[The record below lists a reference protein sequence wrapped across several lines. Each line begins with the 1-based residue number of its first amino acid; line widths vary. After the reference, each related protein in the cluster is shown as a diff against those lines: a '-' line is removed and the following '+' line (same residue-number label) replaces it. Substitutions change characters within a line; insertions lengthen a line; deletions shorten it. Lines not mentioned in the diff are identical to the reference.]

1 VNTIDA
7 ALTLVGQLLRD
18 SPEDMRP
25 RLQVLLETLLEAQS
39 THEGFMDL
47 ARMVLSTSESRCC
60 SKLVNEAESLLSD

>member
-1 VNTIDA
+1 MNTIDA

-18 SPEDMRP
+18 APEDMRP
-25 RLQVLLETLLEAQS
+25 RLQVLLETLLEAQG

-47 ARMVLSTSESRCC
+47 ARMVLSTSESQCC